1 MIRVATAVPLCL
13 LALAAP
19 AAANTV
25 GCGGNGVSY
34 GEVDAQPP
42 GAGRRGV
49 IEAWPDSLCA
59 DLIERRRRSIDSLD
73 IVVEPP
79 ARGDEGS
86 APSADRRTWR
96 RRQR

>member
-1 MIRVATAVPLCL
+1 MIRVAAVPLCL

-19 AAANTV
+19 AVANTV

-34 GEVDAQPP
+34 GEVDAHPP
-42 GAGRRGV
+42 GPNRRGV

-73 IVVEPP
+73 IAVEPP
-79 ARGDEGS
+79 ASADGAS
-86 APSADRRTWR
+86 APAADRRERRHR
-96 RRQR
+96 RR

>member
-1 MIRVATAVPLCL
+1 
-13 LALAAP
+13 
-19 AAANTV
+19 
-25 GCGGNGVSY
+25 
-34 GEVDAQPP
+34 
-42 GAGRRGV
+42 V

-86 APSADRRTWR
+86 PPSADRRTSR

>member
-1 MIRVATAVPLCL
+1 MIRVAAAVPLCL

-19 AAANTV
+19 ASANTV

-59 DLIERRRRSIDSLD
+59 DLIERRRRSID

-79 ARGDEGS
+79 ARGDEGP
-86 APSADRRTWR
+86 APSADRRTSR

>member
-1 MIRVATAVPLCL
+1 MIRVAAAVPLCL

-34 GEVDAQPP
+34 GEVDAHRPDT
-42 GAGRRGV
+42 GRRGV

-79 ARGDEGS
+79 AGADGGS
-86 APSADRRTWR
+86 TPSADRRTWR
-96 RRQR
+96 HRQR

>member
-1 MIRVATAVPLCL
+1 MIRVAAVPLCL

-25 GCGGNGVSY
+25 GCGRNGVSY
-34 GEVDAQPP
+34 GEVDAPP
-42 GAGRRGV
+42 PGRRGV

-59 DLIERRRRSIDSLD
+59 DLIERRRRSFDSLD

-79 ARGDEGS
+79 A
-86 APSADRRTWR
+86 SADGGSTSPDRPTWR

>member
-1 MIRVATAVPLCL
+1 MIRVAAVPLCL

-59 DLIERRRRSIDSLD
+59 DLIERRRRSID

-79 ARGDEGS
+79 ARGNEGS
-86 APSADRRTWR
+86 PPSADRRTWR